1 LVKKGFDGVGYLLDG
16 AYGYVWDEMATDF
29 GEVGE
34 LLGAFRG
41 VV

>member
-1 LVKKGFDGVGYLLDG
+1 MVEKGFDGVGYLLDR
-16 AYGYVWDEMATDF
+16 AYSDVWDEAAADF

-41 VV
+41 VG